1 MPESEPV
8 AGHGRAAELFAL
20 GGKVVIVT
28 GATQGIGRE
37 LAFLLAEL
45 GAAVVATGRSTEALD
60 RLSEEAAERRLALD
74 SVLLDVRE
82 TASINAAV
90 TEVVDRHGRIDV
102 LVNNAGLGHAHR
114 ALDVTEADFDDMM
127 SVNLRGLFFMSQAV
141 ARAMIPRGGGRIV
154 NMSSQ
159 GGVVGLPDAA
169 VYCASKGGVNMLT
182 KVLALEWAEHGINV
196 NAIAPTFIYTPG
208 TSPLLDGP
216 GLRDEILAKI
226 PLRQLGTSADVAGAV
241 AYLATEASRL
251 VTGTVLMVDGG
262 WTAQ

>member
-1 MPESEPV
+1 MPQ
-8 AGHGRAAELFAL
+8 AQAAADSSTASAPFDLRD
-20 GGKVVIVT
+20 KVIVVT

-37 LAFLLAEL
+37 LAFQLAEL
-45 GAAVVATGRSTEALD
+45 GGIVVASGRSAADLQGLD
-60 RLSEEAAERRLALD
+60 REAGERSLTLD
-74 SVLLDVRE
+74 RVLLDVRD
-82 TASINAAV
+82 TSSIAAAV
-90 TEVVDRHGRIDV
+90 AEVVQRHGRIDV

-114 ALDVTEADFDDMM
+114 ALDVTEADWDEMM
-127 SVNLRGLFFMSQAV
+127 AVNLRGLFFMSQAV
-141 ARAMIPRGGGRIV
+141 ARVMIPRGGGRII

-169 VYCASKGGVNMLT
+169 VYCSSKGGVNMLT

-208 TSPLLDGP
+208 TAPLLDGP

-226 PLRQLGTSADVAGAV
+226 PLRQLGSPADVTGAV
-241 AYLATEASRL
+241 AYLATAASRL

>member
-1 MPESEPV
+1 MTQAVAASESHSNSGPFDL
-8 AGHGRAAELFAL
+8 HR
-20 GGKVVIVT
+20 KVVLVT
-28 GATQGIGRE
+28 GATRGIGRE

-45 GAAVVATGRSTEALD
+45 GAVVVASARSEEALD
-60 RLSEEAAERRLALD
+60 GLTREAAQRAVTLD
-74 SVLLDVRE
+74 SVLLDVRS
-82 TASINAAV
+82 TASIAAAV
-90 TEVVDRHGRIDV
+90 AAVVDRHGQIDV
-102 LVNNAGLGHAHR
+102 LVNNAGIGHAHR
-114 ALDVTEADFDDMM
+114 ALDVTESDWDEMM
-127 SVNLRGLFFMSQAV
+127 SVNLRGLFFTSQAV
-141 ARAMIPRGGGRIV
+141 ARVMIPRGGGRII

-169 VYCASKGGVNMLT
+169 VYCSSKGGVNMLT

-208 TSPLLDGP
+208 TAPLLDGP

-226 PLRQLGTSADVAGAV
+226 PLRRLGSPADVAGAV
-241 AYLATEASRL
+241 TYLASSASRL

>member
-8 AGHGRAAELFAL
+8 AGHGRATELFAL
-20 GGKVVIVT
+20 SGKVVIVT

-45 GAAVVATGRSTEALD
+45 GAVVVATGRSNEALD
-60 RLSEEAAERRLALD
+60 RLGEEAAERRLALD

-208 TSPLLDGP
+208 TAPLLDGP